1 MRESGPEQGDEWIRG
16 QMSDRETKVEGLKGE
31 VARFIEAR
39 DWERYHGPKN
49 LAMSIAIEAA
59 EIMEHFQ
66 WLTVEEAAEAMK
78 DEKVRGEVEEEL
90 ADVLIYCLSFANQT
104 GLDVSDAVRKK
115 LQKNE
120 GRFPEG
126 EVDGY
131 GRRTGGDGG

>member
-1 MRESGPEQGDEWIRG
+1 
-16 QMSDRETKVEGLKGE
+16 MSDRETKVEGLKGE